1 MRFSFNLIS
10 MLLALLFGQSVYAA
24 TLTATPTNGNAGAPD
39 RFLPGSTVAVTVL
52 GTTQPYS
59 PDGITPQITPDA
71 ATHIDVRIE
80 TAGHSGAFT
89 QVATETALGG
99 DCFAALGCVPGSPWI
114 VGGTQGTT
122 LSGNYIAFS
131 QISGVVPG
139 PLTSNMTPGTPFNTG
154 GSSLT
159 SLFTLVAPVTP
170 GTYPINLTDAG
181 VLVVG
186 WFGIT
191 GPQALG
197 SYTVVPEPTTAAL
210 MGLGLLGLA
219 VAGRR

>member
-1 MRFSFNLIS
+1 M
-10 MLLALLFGQSVYAA
+10 
-24 TLTATPTNGNAGAPD
+24 
-39 RFLPGSTVAVTVL
+39 
-52 GTTQPYS
+52 
-59 PDGITPQITPDA
+59 
-71 ATHIDVRIE
+71 
-80 TAGHSGAFT
+80 
-89 QVATETALGG
+89 
-99 DCFAALGCVPGSPWI
+99 
-114 VGGTQGTT
+114 GGTQGTT
-122 LSGNYIAFS
+122 QGGNFQAFS
-131 QISGVVPG
+131 QIIGIVAG